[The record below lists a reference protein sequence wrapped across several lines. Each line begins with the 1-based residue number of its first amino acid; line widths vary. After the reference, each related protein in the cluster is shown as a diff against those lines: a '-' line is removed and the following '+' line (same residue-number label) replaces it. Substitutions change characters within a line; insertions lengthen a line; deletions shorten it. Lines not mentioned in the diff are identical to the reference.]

1 MQLRRVVSQVVII
14 LLMAA
19 SSALAFTQDNKA
31 ADPVSGKYEG
41 VAKSSEIGDLPLSA
55 DIKND
60 GGKLSGKIETPQGP
74 ITITSGTYTD
84 GAITMKADL
93 GGNEL
98 TLTARLKDGK
108 MMGEWE
114 LGGQKG
120 TFEMTRKDMAATAPA
135 GPATAPAAPAATA
148 ADPITGEWNGTA
160 EVQGSSLPLLLRL
173 KLDGETVT
181 GEAESPQ
188 GKVPVT
194 KGSFVAN
201 KLSITLNSE
210 MGPIVITGM
219 LKDGKLA
226 GDLDVA
232 SQVQGKWEAK
242 RK

>member
-1 MQLRRVVSQVVII
+1 MQLRKVILQVVIM
-14 LLMAA
+14 LLMAS

-41 VAKSSEIGDLPLSA
+41 VAKSSDIGDLPLTA
-55 DIKND
+55 DIKNEN
-60 GGKLSGKIETPQGP
+60 GKLSGKIDTPQGP
-74 ITITSGTYTD
+74 IVITSGTYAD
-84 GAITMKADL
+84 GAVMMKADL

-120 TFEMTRKDMAATAPA
+120 TFEMMRKDAAASAPA
-135 GPATAPAAPAATA
+135 TPAAANPAAPAG
-148 ADPITGEWNGTA
+148 DPISGVWDGTA
-160 EVQGSSLPLLLRL
+160 DVQGNSIPITLRL

-181 GEAESPQ
+181 GETESPQ
-188 GKVPVT
+188 GKTPIT
-194 KGSFVAN
+194 KGSFTAN
-201 KLSITLNSE
+201 KLSITLSTD
-210 MGPIVITGM
+210 MGPVVITGL
-219 LKDGKLA
+219 LKDGKLV

-242 RK
+242 KK

>member
-1 MQLRRVVSQVVII
+1 
-14 LLMAA
+14 MAA
-19 SSALAFTQDNKA
+19 SSALAFTQDNKAA

-41 VAKSSEIGDLPLSA
+41 VAKSSEIGDLPLTA
-55 DIKND
+55 EIKND
-60 GGKLSGKIETPQGP
+60 SGKLSGKIETPQGP
-74 ITITSGTYTD
+74 ITITSGTYAD

-108 MMGEWE
+108 MTGEWE

-135 GPATAPAAPAATA
+135 GPAPAKPGAPAT
-148 ADPITGEWNGTA
+148 DPITGEWNGTA
-160 EVQGSSLPLLLRL
+160 DVQGTSLPILLRL
-173 KLDGETVT
+173 KLDGEAVT

-188 GKVPVT
+188 GKVPVS

-201 KLSITLNSE
+201 KLTITLSSE

-219 LKDGKLA
+219 LKDGKLV
-226 GDLDVA
+226 GDIDVA

-242 RK
+242 KK

>member
-1 MQLRRVVSQVVII
+1 MQLRKVISQLFIV
-14 LLMAA
+14 LLMAS

-41 VAKSSEIGDLPLSA
+41 VAKSSDIGDLPLTA
-55 DIKND
+55 EIKHEA
-60 GGKLSGKIETPQGP
+60 GKLSGKIDTPQGP

-84 GAITMKADL
+84 GAVMMKADL

-108 MMGEWE
+108 MTGEWE

-120 TFEMTRKDMAATAPA
+120 TFELMRKDAAAS
-135 GPATAPAAPAATA
+135 APAAPATA
-148 ADPITGEWNGTA
+148 KPAEPAAGDPISGEWGGTA
-160 EVQGSSLPLLLRL
+160 DVQGTSLPITLRL

-181 GEAESPQ
+181 GETESPQ
-188 GKVPVT
+188 GKTPIV
-194 KGSFVAN
+194 KGSFAAN
-201 KLSITLNSE
+201 KLSLTLSTD
-210 MGPIVITGM
+210 MGPVVITGL

-226 GDLDVA
+226 GDLDIA

-242 RK
+242 KK